1 MSIHSLHKMTTLRFR
16 VAFIKWNVVGLT
28 QVGLLN
34 KQAQGQLKVEELQRK
49 SEVLVASTS
58 PAGKETIRNE
68 VRALQESFD
77 VFFKDVQSQKDQLTR
92 MMVQWRDYKV

>member
-16 VAFIKWNVVGLT
+16 VTFIEWNVVGLT